1 MQKLCLPFLRIA
13 SLLKFHIYQHPLP
26 EIRTPQSEF
35 VRLVYYL
42 ELVTES
48 MDWDCFNA
56 SVALNW
62 PQNSDVYRLVT
73 HYLPNCLELNML
85 SNLKKSNFKSKKTS
99 LNL

>member
-1 MQKLCLPFLRIA
+1 MAPLSIVFGNYKVTLFKVQKLCLPFLRIA

-62 PQNSDVYRLVT
+62 PQDSDVYRLVT
-73 HYLPNCLELNML
+73 YYQTVLN
-85 SNLKKSNFKSKKTS
+85 
-99 LNL
+99 